1 MLFDGKPVNFE
12 IVPGTIIDGS
22 KYTVPGHGGQ
32 SKAQVHER
40 TAHILKFK
48 AIA

>member
-22 KYTVPGHGGQ
+22 KYTVLSHGGR
-32 SKAQVHER
+32 SKAQVAKDAASIE
-40 TAHILKFK
+40 KFK